1 MKLLPQM
8 TTLQAFSEACSSVAY
23 ILLVED
29 EEPIQELVSVN
40 LSRAGHRV
48 ECAQDAE
55 RAREMVRA
63 VLPDMALVDW
73 SLPGLSGIDFAR
85 QLRADPRS
93 RRMAIILVSGRSDE
107 RDVLA
112 GLSAGADDYI
122 TKPFSV
128 REMLARISA
137 VLRRTVPQAAPETV
151 TLGPLR
157 LDPVL
162 RRVNVGGVLLP
173 LGDTELRLLHFLMLN
188 PNRVHGRAYL
198 LDQVWGDHNFVEERT
213 VDAHIRRLRGALQ
226 VVGLAQAIRTVRGSG
241 YSLSLQG

>member
-1 MKLLPQM
+1 M
-8 TTLQAFSEACSSVAY
+8 AH

-29 EEPIQELVSVN
+29 EPPIQELVSVN

-48 ECAQDAE
+48 ECARDAE
-55 RAREMVRA
+55 RAREMVRS

-73 SLPGLSGIDFAR
+73 SLPGMSGIEFAR

-137 VLRRTVPQAAPETV
+137 VLRRTVPQAAAETISM
-151 TLGPLR
+151 GPLR

-162 RRVNVGGVLLP
+162 RRATVGGAQMP
-173 LGDTELRLLHFLMLN
+173 LGDTELRLLHFLMLH
-188 PNRVHGRAYL
+188 PNRVHSRAHL
-198 LDQVWGDHNFVEERT
+198 LDQVWGDHSFVEERT
-213 VDAHIRRLRGALQ
+213 VDAHVRRLRGALQ
-226 VVGLAQAIRTVRGSG
+226 MVGLAQAIRTVRGSG
-241 YSLSLQG
+241 YSLSVPG